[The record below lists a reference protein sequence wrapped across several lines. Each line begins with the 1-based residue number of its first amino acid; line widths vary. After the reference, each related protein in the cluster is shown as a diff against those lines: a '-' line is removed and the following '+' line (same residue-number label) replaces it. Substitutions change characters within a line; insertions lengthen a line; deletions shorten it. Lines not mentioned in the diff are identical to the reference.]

1 MQSRSSSLLPLLAAA
16 LLVGSG
22 LVLSCGGG
30 DGTSNEGSISLSV
43 SPTSAS
49 VQQGGSVQVTGTI
62 TRSGGFSGTVS
73 FAVSGSIPTGL
84 TGSVGTISTSGN
96 VSTATITLQTTAAT
110 PAGTYPITVT
120 GSGSGVSS
128 SSVTFTLTVTAA
140 PVGSYTLTLNPAT
153 TTVTQGSN
161 TTVTVNINRTNF
173 PAGVTLTAENLPNG
187 VTASFNPVSPVTANS
202 TVLTLTASATA
213 TTGTTNVTIRG
224 STPGLGPENAAAV
237 VADQTVTL
245 TLTVNASTGGGSF
258 TLSAAPATLS
268 FAQGGNGSS
277 TITINRTGGFAGD
290 VALSVTGQVTNMTAS
305 VTPTSTTG
313 NTATLNVTTTS
324 GVAAGNV
331 TLTITG
337 TSGSITQTTTVTVTI
352 TAAGSFTL
360 SAAPATLSFAQGGN
374 GSSTITINRTGG
386 FAGDVALSVTG
397 QVTNMTATVTPTS
410 TTGNTATLNVTTT
423 SGVAAGNVTLTITGT
438 SGAITQTTT
447 VTVTITAAGSF
458 TLSAAPATLSFAQGG
473 NGSSTITINRT
484 GGFAGNV
491 ALSVTGQIANMT
503 ATITPTSTTGTT
515 ATLNVT
521 TTGAVATGLVTLT
534 ITGTSGSITQTT
546 TVAVTVTSTGGG
558 GNVTVSFAACAV
570 SGQAIWFAG
579 NNNGTW
585 TQVTG
590 VANVYTFSVS
600 GGKGGYAY
608 VTQNGSNFTTTV
620 IYLTQ
625 TELTS
630 GTINICGTATPP
642 TGRTVTGTAAG
653 FGAGLFT
660 AVNVAFGGS
669 FATASPGVPGFTLQN
684 VANGAQDLV
693 MWRSDLIAGP
703 SASDR
708 GLIERGLNP
717 ANNQLGTKDMTG
729 GTSFAA
735 ATGTATITGLIGGE
749 NITGGMSYAVGPS
762 CFTGSLYSF
771 LTGSA
776 SQPIFG
782 VPAANQMGTDFHSFS
797 VFTSS
802 GTPPAI
808 SGRTHIE
815 SFHTL
820 GNRTIDLAPNFTG
833 TVSIV
838 TAPYKALQVAGTIP
852 TAYNNSAA
860 SLTYYTQDG
869 TKSVAITASPGWI
882 GGTALTLG
890 FADLT
895 AQGYLAAWATT
906 GTVTYTASVAGFAN
920 FVNTF
925 CAEGATV
932 RTAFFSGQM

>member
-1 MQSRSSSLLPLLAAA
+1 MQSRTFSLVSLVGVAILA
-16 LLVGSG
+16 GSG

-30 DGTSNEGSISLSV
+30 DGTSNEGAISLSV

-96 VSTATITLQTTAAT
+96 VSTATITLQTTSAT

-120 GSGSGVSS
+120 GSGSGVTS

-140 PVGSYTLTLNPAT
+140 PVGSYTLSLTPPSATL
-153 TTVTQGSN
+153 TQGGN

-173 PAGVTLTAENLPNG
+173 PAGVTMTAENLPSG

-202 TVLTLTASATA
+202 TVLTLTATGTA

-224 STPGLGPENAAAV
+224 STPGLGPENAAAA

-245 TLTVNASTGGGSF
+245 SLTVNPSSGGGSF
-258 TLSAAPATLS
+258 TLSASPPTLT
-268 FAQGGNGSS
+268 FAQGGNGTS
-277 TITINRTGGFAGD
+277 TITVNPTGGFSGT
-290 VALSVTGQVTNMTAS
+290 VALSVTGQSANMTATVS
-305 VTPTSTTG
+305 PTSTT
-313 NTATLNVTTTS
+313 NTSTLTVTTTS
-324 GVAAGNV
+324 GVAA
-331 TLTITG
+331 
-337 TSGSITQTTTVTVTI
+337 
-352 TAAGSFTL
+352 A
-360 SAAPATLSFAQGGN
+360 
-374 GSSTITINRTGG
+374 
-386 FAGDVALSVTG
+386 
-397 QVTNMTATVTPTS
+397 
-410 TTGNTATLNVTTT
+410 
-423 SGVAAGNVTLTITGT
+423 NVTLTITGT

-458 TLSAAPATLSFAQGG
+458 TLSATPPTLSFAQGG
-473 NGSSTITINRT
+473 NGSSTININRT

-491 ALSVTGQIANMT
+491 ALSVTGQVANMT
-503 ATITPTSTTGTT
+503 ATVTPTSTTGTT

-521 TTGAVATGLVTLT
+521 TTGAVAAGLVTLT

-579 NNNGTW
+579 LNGSTW
-585 TQVTG
+585 TQITG
-590 VANVYTFSVS
+590 VANVYSFSVNQS
-600 GGKGGYAY
+600 KGGYAY

-630 GTINICGTATPP
+630 GTINICGTTTPP

-660 AVNVAFGGS
+660 SVNVAFGGA
-669 FATASPGVPGFTLQN
+669 FATASSGVPGFTLQN

-708 GLIERGLNP
+708 GLIERALNP

-735 ATGTATITGLIGGE
+735 ATATATITGLVGGE
-749 NITGGMSYAVGPS
+749 TITGGMSYAVGPS

-776 SQPIFG
+776 SQPMFG
-782 VPAANQMGTDFHSFS
+782 VPAGSQAGTDFHQFS
-797 VFTSS
+797 IFTSS
-802 GTPPAI
+802 GNPPAI
-808 SGRTHIE
+808 SGRTHTE
-815 SFHTL
+815 SFNTL
-820 GNRTIDLAPNFTG
+820 ANRTIALAANFTG

-838 TAPYKALQVAGTIP
+838 TAPYKALQVTGTIP
-852 TAYNNSAA
+852 TGYTNAAA
-860 SLTYYTQDG
+860 SLTYFTQDG
-869 TKSVAITASPGWI
+869 TKAVAITASPGWI
-882 GGTALTLG
+882 GGSALTLG

-895 AQGYLAAWATT
+895 AQGYLAAWGPT
-906 GTVTYTASVAGFAN
+906 GTVNYTAAVAGFAN

-925 CAEGATV
+925 CAEGAIV